1 MDSKGNFAMSR
12 EAKRRRKAFQ
22 DYADGKID
30 ELKLAKKLGF
40 PTETEAEKVD
50 AIQRIRDMTTGGRDH
65 TFSTKE
71 PGRPPL
77 PFTGGTGVFID
88 NTTVTSGGKT
98 QIPAAIRNKWQLN
111 DGDKIY
117 WFEKNGDII
126 IVPSTPWREGKL
138 R

>member
-1 MDSKGNFAMSR
+1 MSR

-22 DYADGKID
+22 DYYEGKLD
-30 ELKLAKKLGF
+30 ELGLAKNINFGF
-40 PTETEAEKVD
+40 PMETEAEKADV
-50 AIQRIRDMTTGGRDH
+50 IQRIRDLTTGGRD
-65 TFSTKE
+65 STLQQKA

-98 QIPAAIRNKWQLN
+98 QIPAAIRNKWQLK

-126 IVPSTPWREGKL
+126 IVPSTPWRNPRL

>member
-1 MDSKGNFAMSR
+1 MSR
-12 EAKRRRKAFQ
+12 EEKRRRNAFQ
-22 DYADGKID
+22 DYYEGKLD
-30 ELKLAKKLGF
+30 ELGLAKKLGF
-40 PTETEAEKVD
+40 PTKTKKERKESEQK
-50 AIQRIRDMTTGGRDH
+50 ILDMTTGGRDS
-65 TFSTKE
+65 TFQPKS

-98 QIPAAIRNKWQLN
+98 QIPAAIRNKWQLK
-111 DGDKIY
+111 DGDKIH

-126 IVPSTPWREGKL
+126 IVPSTPWREGRL

>member
-1 MDSKGNFAMSR
+1 MSR
-12 EAKRRRKAFQ
+12 EAKRRQKAFK
-22 DYADGKID
+22 DYADEKID

-40 PTETEAEKVD
+40 PTETEAEQVD
-50 AIQRIRDMTTGGRDH
+50 AIQKIRDMTTGGRDS
-65 TFSTKE
+65 TFQPKT

-77 PFTGGTGVFID
+77 PFTGGAGVFID

-98 QIPAAIRNKWQLN
+98 QIPAAIRNKWRLK
-111 DGDKIY
+111 DGDKIH
-117 WFEKNGDII
+117 WFDKNGDII